1 MNLYEKLQQAKK
13 QISINSKNNR
23 REELIEEVKNQLSR
37 VPQDFIKINY
47 NDLFKMIRMSDRIID
62 YFLNLNIDLD
72 NDKKYNNKKV
82 LISKEELFS
91 LTREIIEKINEE
103 YVQEFDTFVEK
114 KRISFSKFPVSS
126 QILNFSLNNQ
136 DKTRY
141 IIFGDSPKTAYI
153 QLTRCFNYSDVVSL
167 VHEFMHHTNR
177 FLSSVDDIN
186 SQKYTEY
193 ISIYFEFFALDY
205 LVNEKNIQKEDINC
219 EWRLSNT
226 KNSTHYFYNMIIP
239 FLYKSTGDI
248 SYKQFCDFVVSND
261 IHVNVENF
269 DQYLKNINKMINNN
283 DRFDDIIEKAK
294 RYFLGTLL
302 AFSTRENYNPS
313 YALEFNKSL
322 TSNKYDR
329 DKAKEI
335 ERRYEEIEK
344 DDSVYIGMDKYINK
358 YLLCKKMKM

>member
-1 MNLYEKLQQAKK
+1 MSLYERLQQTKK
-13 QISINSKNNR
+13 QITINYKKNK
-23 REELIEEVKNQLSR
+23 REELIEKVKNKLSNMSSEISEI
-37 VPQDFIKINY
+37 DY
-47 NDLFKMIRMSDRIID
+47 NNLFKMIRMSDRLID
-62 YFLNLNIDLD
+62 YFLDLHIDLD
-72 NDKKYNNKKV
+72 NTKKNKKNV
-82 LISKEELFS
+82 LISKEILFS
-91 LTREIIEKINEE
+91 LTREIIEIIDKD
-103 YVQEFDTFVEK
+103 YVQEFDLFVK
-114 KRISFSKFPVSS
+114 QKRITFSNFPVSS
-126 QILNFSLNNQ
+126 QIFNLTPNNL

-141 IIFGDSPKTAYI
+141 MVFGNSPKIAYI

-177 FLSSVDDIN
+177 FLSSVDDVN

-205 LVNEKNIQKEDINC
+205 LVNEKNVKKEDINC

-226 KNSTHYFYNMIIP
+226 KKCTHYFYNMIIIY
-239 FLYKSTGDI
+239 LYKLTGDI
-248 SYKQFCDFVVSND
+248 SFKQFCDFVTSNN

-269 DQYLKNINKMINNN
+269 DEYLKNINKMINNN
-283 DRFDDIIEKAK
+283 DKFEDIIEKAK

-322 TSNKYDR
+322 TSNKYDK